1 MVFVITILVAT
12 VIVAVLLNKSK
23 ISKIAEQV
31 ETAIAPAIEEVKE
44 VVEKAAEVAPE
55 NKVIAEIKQTTT
67 QVKTKAST
75 AKTQA
80 NKKPVAKTNAKKAK

>member
-1 MVFVITILVAT
+1 MVFVITIIVAA
-12 VIVAVLLNKSK
+12 VIIAVLLNKSK

-55 NKVIAEIKQTTT
+55 NKVVAQIKQTTD
-67 QVKTKAST
+67 QVKTKAPV
-75 AKTQA
+75 A
-80 NKKPVAKTNAKKAK
+80 KKPVAKTNAKKSK

>member
-1 MVFVITILVAT
+1 MVLVITIIVAA

-44 VVEKAAEVAPE
+44 VAAKAAEVAPE
-55 NKVIAEIKQTTT
+55 NKVVAQIKQTTD
-67 QVKTKAST
+67 QVKTKAPV
-75 AKTQA
+75 AQ
-80 NKKPVAKTNAKKAK
+80 KPVAKTNAKKAK

>member
-1 MVFVITILVAT
+1 MVFVITIIVAA
-12 VIVAVLLNKSK
+12 VIIAVLLNKSK

-55 NKVIAEIKQTTT
+55 NKVVAQIKQTTD
-67 QVKTKAST
+67 QVKTKAV
-75 AKTQA
+75 A
-80 NKKPVAKTNAKKAK
+80 KKPVAKTNAKKAK

>member
-1 MVFVITILVAT
+1 MVFVITITVAA
-12 VIVAVLLNKSK
+12 IIIAVLLNKSK

-55 NKVIAEIKQTTT
+55 NKVVAEIKQTTD
-67 QVKTKAST
+67 QVKAKAP
-75 AKTQA
+75 AA
-80 NKKPVAKTNAKKAK
+80 KKPVAKTNAKKTK

>member
-1 MVFVITILVAT
+1 MLFVITIIVAA
-12 VIVAVLLNKSK
+12 VIIAVLLNKSK

-55 NKVIAEIKQTTT
+55 NKVVAQIKQTTD
-67 QVKTKAST
+67 QVKTKAPA
-75 AKTQA
+75 AKA
-80 NKKPVAKTNAKKAK
+80 PAAKKPVAKTNAKKAK

>member
-1 MVFVITILVAT
+1 MLFVIAIIVAA
-12 VIVAVLLNKSK
+12 IVTAVLLNKSK

-55 NKVIAEIKQTTT
+55 NKVVAEIKQTTA
-67 QVKTKAST
+67 QVKTKAPA
-75 AKTQA
+75 AKA
-80 NKKPVAKTNAKKAK
+80 PAAKKPVAKTNAKKAK